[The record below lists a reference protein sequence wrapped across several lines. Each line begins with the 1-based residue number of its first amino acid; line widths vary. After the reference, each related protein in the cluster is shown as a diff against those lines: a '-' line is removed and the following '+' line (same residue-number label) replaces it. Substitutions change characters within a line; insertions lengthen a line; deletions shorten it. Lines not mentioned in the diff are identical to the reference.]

1 MMRMVAAVVR
11 SISVCVGGSVDDGS
25 SMGKGARF
33 LCGYLAGLNE

>member
-11 SISVCVGGSVDDGS
+11 SISVWVGGSVDGL

-33 LCGYLAGLNE
+33 LCGYLAGFNE